1 MAKSKGSK
9 GGISKGGAGSWSHEE
24 QCARVKKKVSSLKR
38 RQGKKSGSSSTIT
51 NDNEKDEMIK
61 TTSYKRTALAH
72 DTQDQI
78 DTKKLVLHLSHLHR
92 EIDKLRQTLTH
103 WDEEEQQN
111 RLMPQESKRQQQQ
124 EAESR
129 PRTLAEKAARKRQ
142 KMDPSNWKLRG
153 AARPAWEVYDFD
165 TRYVCPHTLE
175 QERHR
180 ERTKRLV
187 NLLVLYRG
195 QFGREG
201 LPTVCRTFLSLL
213 MQYGTLCVEA
223 KRFRSA
229 REAFLEC
236 IELEG
241 SSHTATSTTPTTTT
255 SLSNTYTSITNAR
268 CRLMRMYIDQK
279 RLDSARTLLDKT
291 ITYHDCSAWITYGA
305 SIVRYISW
313 KESQVTA
320 SSSES
325 GGDGITT
332 TNEVSNEII
341 TQQTLRRALESNIFL
356 AYYLAFYDTFTTTM
370 EYTQD
375 VIEDAEPGT
384 LEEAIEYCSSEQM
397 NLWIKTEGA
406 MEWIRSRLLYE
417 RKTSSKLHDWDKLLQ
432 QAEISATTT
441 TTIQGIKETDLFHEA
456 SEESAESAVTINDD
470 DANVRSISEHIIDQS
485 EEVDLKMY
493 INMFRTAMEIIED
506 SGMLM

>member
-9 GGISKGGAGSWSHEE
+9 GGISRGGVGSWSHEE

-38 RQGKKSGSSSTIT
+38 RQEKKSGGSSSMT
-51 NDNEKDEMIK
+51 NDNEKDDMITK
-61 TTSYKRTALAH
+61 TSYKRTALAH

-111 RLMPQESKRQQQQ
+111 RLLQQELKRQQQQ
-124 EAESR
+124 EVESR

-165 TRYVCPHTLE
+165 TRYVCPHTQE
-175 QERHR
+175 QERQR

-201 LPTVCRTFLSLL
+201 LPNVCRTFLSLL

-241 SSHTATSTTPTTTT
+241 SSDTTT

-279 RLDSARTLLDKT
+279 RLDSARTLLDQT

-305 SIVRYISW
+305 AIVRYITW
-313 KESQVTA
+313 KDNQVTA
-320 SSSES
+320 SSSSES
-325 GGDGITT
+325 GGDGVTT
-332 TNEVSNEII
+332 TNEASNELI
-341 TQQTLRRALESNIFL
+341 TQQTLRHAFESNIFL

-375 VIEDAEPGT
+375 MIEDAEAGT

-406 MEWIRSRLLYE
+406 MEWIRTRLLYE
-417 RKTSSKLHDWDKLLQ
+417 RKASSKLHDWDKLLQ
-432 QAEISATTT
+432 QAEASATTT
-441 TTIQGIKETDLFHEA
+441 TTMQGVTESDLFNEA
-456 SEESAESAVTINDD
+456 NQESADITNDD
-470 DANVRSISEHIIDQS
+470 DTNVPSTSEHIRDPS
-485 EEVDLKMY
+485 KELDLKMY